1 MYIFD
6 IVVDLVIDLDAI
18 DLDVDFTCIV
28 ILENKITNE
37 NLHQHNVQTT

>member
-28 ILENKITNE
+28 ILEKKITNE
-37 NLHQHNVQTT
+37 N